1 MVNVLRRPDFR
12 GRVAKKSG
20 RHLGGS
26 NAASVVRH
34 PYHRD
39 AAVANFNR
47 NDTRIGIDCIFR
59 ELFHNRGRA
68 LNDFACRDFVD
79 G

>member
-1 MVNVLRRPDFR
+1 MVNVLRRPDFGSR
-12 GRVAKKSG
+12 MAKKGG
-20 RHLGGS
+20 RHLIGR
-26 NAASVVRH
+26 NTAPVVRH

-47 NDTRIGIDCIFR
+47 DDTRIGIDCIFR
-59 ELFHNRGRA
+59 KLFHNRGRA
-68 LNDFACRDFVD
+68 LNNFARRDFVD